1 MPYIIDFVTAETINV
16 NQELKVNG
24 IPITPSGGGSFTG
37 GTVTGQ
43 TQFTNG
49 LTATTISATTYQ
61 NLPGGGI
68 EGSNYI
74 YVAANGTDTE
84 NATELQTAY
93 TTAVGLSPSATNHIT
108 VVCGPGYYNFGESTF
123 AMDTQYIDLVS
134 LDGNRSVLFNATL
147 NTDNRTQGSISI
159 TANDVFVKG
168 VDVGTKN
175 FTIAT
180 NLNLLKVEN
189 CAGGDFSFSG
199 EETQVDSITI
209 SGTFINCVG
218 GERSFGY
225 GSQVIISGTFTNCT
239 ADSQSFIFG
248 GGFSGGILSGMLTN
262 CTAGSSSFIG
272 DNGTVS
278 GTLTNCTAGANS
290 FIFSYGTVSGTL
302 IDCVGGSNF
311 LNSYG
316 GTLSGI
322 FTNCTGGNDSFQC
335 TGGGTLSGIFT
346 NCTGGGFS
354 FAGNQSGTF
363 TDCTGGY
370 ASFSNGNMSG
380 IYTRCVGG
388 DGAFGYNSVLSGT
401 FTNCIGGSDSFGAP
415 NGTVS
420 GTFNSCVG
428 GGGSF
433 AGGEFGTLSGKL
445 YYCRLTSGNFQTV
458 SDGGITRLCL
468 DGSNVENNQG

>member
-93 TTAVGLSPSATNHIT
+93 TTAVGLSPSATNRIT
-108 VVCGPGYYNFGESTF
+108 LVCGPGYYNFGETIF
-123 AMDTQYIDLVS
+123 TMDTQYIDLVS
-134 LDGNRSVLFNATL
+134 LDGNRSIIFNPPDGGRGPVYA
-147 NTDNRTQGSISI
+147 IYI

-168 VDVGTKN
+168 VDVGTN
-175 FTIAT
+175 AFVIAT

-189 CAGGDFSFSG
+189 CAGGD
-199 EETQVDSITI
+199 
-209 SGTFINCVG
+209 N
-218 GERSFGY
+218 SFG
-225 GSQVIISGTFTNCT
+225 GNPNLGWSIVSGTFTNCQGGVG
-239 ADSQSFIFG
+239 SFG
-248 GGFSGGILSGMLTN
+248 GN
-262 CTAGSSSFIG
+262 E
-272 DNGTVS
+272 
-278 GTLTNCTAGANS
+278 
-290 FIFSYGTVSGTL
+290 
-302 IDCVGGSNF
+302 
-311 LNSYG
+311 YG
-316 GTLSGI
+316 G
-322 FTNCTGGNDSFQC
+322 DDAQV
-335 TGGGTLSGIFT
+335 
-346 NCTGGGFS
+346 
-354 FAGNQSGTF
+354 ASGTF
-363 TDCTGGY
+363 TDCTAGNFSFGGVRFGISGT
-370 ASFSNGNMSG
+370 ASGVFTNCTGGELSFGGTLFGSG
-380 IYTRCVGG
+380 T
-388 DGAFGYNSVLSGT
+388 ASGT
-401 FTNCIGGSDSFGAP
+401 FTNCM
-415 NGTVS
+415 
-420 GTFNSCVG
+420 G

-433 AGGEFGTLSGKL
+433 GGFDINGGYPGVTPSASGVFTDCTGGDGSFGGRGTASGVFTNCTAVGGDYSFGGLASGTFTYCTGGFFSFGAALTLGSPSASGVFTDCTGGDYSFGGLASGTFTNCKGGEQSFGGNANTASGTFTYCTGGANSFGNDPIFGGTLTGKL